1 MPAQSVMPAVLSSTA
16 AAACDLRVEVADCS
30 RLVEL
35 LSLVPDPRKRRGVR
49 HAVASILAIATAAVL
64 SGCKSVLAV
73 GEWAAEAPQELLAA
87 TGARKCRRA
96 GCYVAPHLATFRRV
110 LRCADAAAV
119 DAVIGSFLAE
129 LAGFASLTR
138 SDAPGPADA
147 RGPGIPGGE
156 VGPGRDGQ
164 QEREQGEEDEEEVPL
179 AGALS
184 VDGKAARGAR
194 QADGRAVHVLSA
206 LIQGTKFVV
215 AQRDVA
221 HKTNEIPQVRE
232 LLRPLELRGW
242 AVTLDAMH
250 CQKQTARFLVEDK
263 KAAYVFTAAKD
274 NQPGLVARLDALP
287 WGTVPV
293 GHVMSGRGHGR
304 TERRTIQ
311 VLPAPDG
318 IWPYASQ
325 VFLVERYVYDL
336 RGTLISA
343 VAALGLT
350 ALTAAQADPERLN
363 WLVRDHWGIE
373 SLHWLRRGLG
383 RGPLPALPGLS
394 TADHGRPQ
402 EPRHRADPRQRP
414 HQDRPDTAL
423 GSTQT
428 HPRPDIPLPIH
439 LTGAATGNA
448 CPLWRLPGN

>member
-1 MPAQSVMPAVLSSTA
+1 MRAQSVMPAVLSSTA
-16 AAACDLRVEVADCS
+16 AVTCDLRVEVADCG

-49 HAVASILAIATAAVL
+49 HAVASILAITTAAVL
-64 SGCKSVLAV
+64 AGCKSVLAV

-96 GCYVAPHLATFRRV
+96 GCYVAPYLVTFRRV
-110 LRCADAAAV
+110 LRCADADAV

-138 SDAPGPADA
+138 TDDLGPADA
-147 RGPGIPGGE
+147 
-156 VGPGRDGQ
+156 Q
-164 QEREQGEEDEEEVPL
+164 QEHQEEMPL

-184 VDGKAARGAR
+184 VDGKAARSAR
-194 QADGRAVHVLSA
+194 QADGRAVHLPSA
-206 LIQGTKFVV
+206 LIHGTKSVV

-221 HKTNEIPQVRE
+221 HKTNEIPEVRE
-232 LLRPLELRGW
+232 LLRPLDLRGW

-274 NQPGLVARLDALP
+274 NQPGLVATLDALP
-287 WGTVPV
+287 WQTVPA
-293 GHVMSGRGHGR
+293 GHVMTGRGHGR

-311 VLPAPDG
+311 VLPAPEG
-318 IWPYASQ
+318 IWPHARQ

-336 RGTLISA
+336 TGTLTSA
-343 VAALGLT
+343 VATLGLT
-350 ALTAAQADPERLN
+350 ALTAAQAGPERLN

-373 SLHWLRRGLG
+373 AMHW
-383 RGPLPALPGLS
+383 P
-394 TADHGRPQ
+394 
-402 EPRHRADPRQRP
+402 
-414 HQDRPDTAL
+414 
-423 GSTQT
+423 
-428 HPRPDIPLPIH
+428 
-439 LTGAATGNA
+439 
-448 CPLWRLPGN
+448 

>member
-1 MPAQSVMPAVLSSTA
+1 MPAKSVMPAVLSSTA
-16 AAACDLRVEVADCS
+16 AVTCDLRVEVADCG

-64 SGCKSVLAV
+64 AGCKSVLAV

-87 TGARKCRRA
+87 TGARKCRRS

-110 LRCADAAAV
+110 LRCADADAV

-138 SDAPGPADA
+138 TDDPGPADA
-147 RGPGIPGGE
+147 
-156 VGPGRDGQ
+156 Q
-164 QEREQGEEDEEEVPL
+164 QEHREEEVPL

-194 QADGRAVHVLSA
+194 QADGRAVHLLSA
-206 LIQGTKFVV
+206 LIHGTKFVV

-221 HKTNEIPQVRE
+221 HKTNEIPEVRE
-232 LLRPLELRGW
+232 LLRPLDLRGW

-250 CQKQTARFLVEDK
+250 CQRQTARFLVEDK

-274 NQPGLVARLDALP
+274 NQPGLVAMLDALP
-287 WGTVPV
+287 WQAVPV

-304 TERRTIQ
+304 AEQRTIQ
-311 VLPAPDG
+311 VLPAPEG
-318 IWPYASQ
+318 IWPHARQ

-336 RGTLISA
+336 TGTLTSA

-350 ALTAAQADPERLN
+350 ALTAAQAGPERLN

-373 SLHWLRRGLG
+373 AMHWIRDMVLDEDRSQLRQGSAPQIMAGIRNLAIGLIHASG
-383 RGPLPALPGLS
+383 RTRIAPTLRWVARNPTRALLFLS
-394 TADHGRPQ
+394 QSA
-402 EPRHRADPRQRP
+402 
-414 HQDRPDTAL
+414 
-423 GSTQT
+423 
-428 HPRPDIPLPIH
+428 
-439 LTGAATGNA
+439 
-448 CPLWRLPGN
+448 

>member
-16 AAACDLRVEVADCS
+16 AATCDLRVEVADCS

-49 HAVASILAIATAAVL
+49 HAVASILAIATAAAL
-64 SGCKSVLAV
+64 AGCKSVLAV

-96 GCYVAPHLATFRRV
+96 RCYVAPHLATFRRV

-129 LAGFASLTR
+129 LAGFGSLTGI
-138 SDAPGPADA
+138 DDPGPADA
-147 RGPGIPGGE
+147 HGAGGE
-156 VGPGRDGQ
+156 VGPGPDGQ
-164 QEREQGEEDEEEVPL
+164 QGHGEEVPL

-184 VDGKAARGAR
+184 VDGKAVRGAR
-194 QADGRAVHVLSA
+194 QADGRAVHLLSA
-206 LIQGTKFVV
+206 LIHGTKFVV

-221 HKTNEIPQVRE
+221 HKTNEIPEVRE

-274 NQPGLVARLDALP
+274 NQPGLVAKLDALP
-287 WGTVPV
+287 WQTVPV

-304 TERRTIQ
+304 AERRTIQ
-311 VLPAPDG
+311 VLPAPEG
-318 IWPYASQ
+318 IWPYARQ

-336 RGTLISA
+336 SGTLTSA

-350 ALTAAQADPERLN
+350 ALTAAQAGPQRLN

-373 SLHWLRRGLG
+373 AMHWLRDMDFDEDRSRLCRGSAPQIMAGIRNLAIGLIHASG
-383 RGPLPALPGLS
+383 RTKIAPTLRWVARKPTRALIFLCQS
-394 TADHGRPQ
+394 T
-402 EPRHRADPRQRP
+402 
-414 HQDRPDTAL
+414 
-423 GSTQT
+423 
-428 HPRPDIPLPIH
+428 
-439 LTGAATGNA
+439 
-448 CPLWRLPGN
+448 